1 MKKHKH
7 KFESDGG
14 QCIIC
19 RKTVAD
25 LLEETKDKKRLK
37 VLDDDDIPVVRNSE
51 SISAYENR
59 TGHGFWGNPSSGYVY
74 DRDNR

>member
-25 LLEETKDKKRLK
+25 LLEEKGDKKRLK
-37 VLDDDDIPVVRNSE
+37 VLDDDDIPVVRSL
-51 SISAYENR
+51 
-59 TGHGFWGNPSSGYVY
+59 TDTGFWGNNTTGHH
-74 DRDNR
+74 DKG

>member
-19 RKTVAD
+19 RKTVIEIFD
-25 LLEETKDKKRLK
+25 EKDNKKRLK
-37 VLDDDDIPVVRNSE
+37 MLDDDSIPVVKE
-51 SISAYENR
+51 S
-59 TGHGFWGNPSSGYVY
+59 TDDGFWGNNTTGHH
-74 DRDNR
+74 DKG

>member
-7 KFESDGG
+7 VFESDGG

-25 LLEETKDKKRLK
+25 LFEEKEDNKRRKRLFA
-37 VLDDDDIPVVRNSE
+37 LDDDDIPVVKNFTDS
-51 SISAYENR
+51 
-59 TGHGFWGNPSSGYVY
+59 GFWGNNTTGH
-74 DRDNR
+74 RDKE

>member
-25 LLEETKDKKRLK
+25 LFEEKSDKKRLK
-37 VLDDDDIPVVRNSE
+37 ALDDDNIPVVKNSTD
-51 SISAYENR
+51 S
-59 TGHGFWGNPSSGYVY
+59 GFWGNNTTGHH
-74 DRDNR
+74 DKG